1 MTSEEM
7 ARSHLR
13 RAATVLRE
21 AGRLYEEGAWN
32 LVVRRCQEAVEL
44 ALKGILRSIGAE
56 VPKVHDVSGALRRN
70 ADRLPA
76 RLAAAIDTLV
86 STSRHLRE
94 EREVAFYG
102 DEETDTDAE
111 SLFSR
116 ADADDALAKARA
128 VLKLCSASA
137 PRTKQRQK
145 KK

>member
-1 MTSEEM
+1 
-7 ARSHLR
+7 
-13 RAATVLRE
+13 
-21 AGRLYEEGAWN
+21 
-32 LVVRRCQEAVEL
+32 
-44 ALKGILRSIGAE
+44 

-70 ADRLPA
+70 VGRLPPK
-76 RLAAAIDTLV
+76 LAAAIDTLV

-116 ADADDALAKARA
+116 ADADDALAKART
-128 VLKLCSASA
+128 VLKLCAAKA
-137 PRTKQRQK
+137 PQRRNPRK